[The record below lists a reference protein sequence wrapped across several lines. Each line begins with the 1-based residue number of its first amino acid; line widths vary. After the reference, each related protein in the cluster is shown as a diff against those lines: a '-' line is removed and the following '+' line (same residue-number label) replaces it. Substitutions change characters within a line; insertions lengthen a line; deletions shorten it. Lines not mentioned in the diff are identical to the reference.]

1 MTNPYSC
8 LSMLARLLH
17 SHLQIGTMQIVSQSH
32 DIYLLMY
39 TFEIVSVVKKHT
51 QEVLSETKVVCRGAV
66 VTTFFF
72 EM

>member
-8 LSMLARLLH
+8 LSMLARLLQ

-39 TFEIVSVVKKHT
+39 MFEIVSVVKNTHT
-51 QEVLSETKVVCRGAV
+51 RGFIGNKSSFVVV
-66 VTTFFF
+66 KW
-72 EM
+72 